1 MTRGF
6 LKSRSEILAVLSVT
20 LPLFFTGMS
29 RASAENVDIGSSARP
44 DDETHRE
51 RFVEEE
57 EEVRAGIGAE
67 EEYRNA
73 IAFGLIYTRSILRP
87 RESAT
92 GEPRPEAENL
102 LGLNLVYDR
111 VLIPNHL
118 ALAIAK
124 PFLFNPER
132 YDSPLEV
139 VLKALIRRGQW
150 EPFFG
155 LGLHSNLYVFSGER
169 EEQEGKRVEY
179 AIGLL
184 AATGFTFIF
193 TPHWGLELEFAYV
206 YVFNDTSVS
215 QHDIS
220 PAVNAVYFFQRGQRR
235 ND

>member
-1 MTRGF
+1 MRMR
-6 LKSRSEILAVLSVT
+6 LVLVSC
-20 LPLFFTGMS
+20 LFFFSNGRAVS
-29 RASAENVDIGSSARP
+29 IASAQCA
-44 DDETHRE
+44 ETIAEQGEEGHRG
-51 RFVEEE
+51 RFLEEE

-73 IAFGLIYTRSILRP
+73 IAFGAIYTRSILRP

-92 GEPRPEAENL
+92 AEPLPEAENL
-102 LGLNLVYDR
+102 FGINLVYDR

-124 PFLFNPER
+124 PLLFNRER
-132 YDSPLEV
+132 YDSPLEI
-139 VLKALIRRGQW
+139 VLKALTRKGQW

-155 LGLHSNLYVFSGER
+155 LGLHSNLRVFAGER

-220 PAVNAVYFFQRGQRR
+220 PAVNAVYFFQHGQRR

>member
-1 MTRGF
+1 MKLF
-6 LKSRSEILAVLSVT
+6 LVSGL
-20 LPLFFTGMS
+20 LFFSNGFAIS
-29 RASAENVDIGSSARP
+29 IASAQGSGAIAEQGQ
-44 DDETHRE
+44 DAHRE
-51 RFVEEE
+51 QFREEE
-57 EEVRAGIGAE
+57 QEARAGVGTE

-73 IAFGLIYTRSILRP
+73 IAFGALYTRSILRP

-92 GEPRPEAENL
+92 EEPLPEAENL

-111 VLIPNHL
+111 VLIPSHL

-124 PFLFNPER
+124 PFLFNRER
-132 YDSPLEV
+132 YDSPLEI

-155 LGLHSNLYVFSGER
+155 LGLHNNLRVFAGER

-193 TPHWGLELEFAYV
+193 TPHWGLELELAYV
-206 YVFNDTSVS
+206 YVFNDTSIS

-235 ND
+235 NNQVR

>member
-1 MTRGF
+1 MKDIMIV
-6 LKSRSEILAVLSVT
+6 LVACPLLLLNVLAISI
-20 LPLFFTGMS
+20 
-29 RASAENVDIGSSARP
+29 ASAQVAGAGVEQEG
-44 DDETHRE
+44 DDHRE
-51 RFVEEE
+51 QFHEEE
-57 EEVRAGIGAE
+57 EEVRAGVGAE

-73 IAFGLIYTRSILRP
+73 IAFGAIYTRSFLRP

-92 GEPRPEAENL
+92 SEPLPKAENL

-132 YDSPLEV
+132 YDSPLEI

-155 LGLHSNLYVFSGER
+155 LGLHNNLYLFSGER
-169 EEQEGKRVEY
+169 EEQEGRRVDY

-206 YVFNDTSVS
+206 YVFNDTAVS

-235 ND
+235 NE